1 MFKIRKFLRYRKQ
14 NTQLRLRSV
23 HQSEIASRFSL
34 LARIYKDEYSIRP
47 AILSGTSFADKSAD
61 KVNAEDQL
69 LLSTHPFFGAE
80 LCGSGNET
88 RSCSMNGLTQLIDQS
103 KSPSVSSE
111 FVHVDLL
118 LRRQKKCQLTLLVDM
133 QEVGS
138 REMRGFFIAPIDS
151 RVSRSIF
158 GQSREYG
165 KTMMFPELAD
175 RIERNETVEGHCSEC
190 GKVTRFA
197 EKDFPKKYI
206 CMYCKSPPGVT
217 IAGSINPGGNRH
229 YYGPAVPSLRNVWYG
244 MVDKFVNKASSN
256 CRVGIIHSTV
266 YQIFKDPSAGKESAK
281 LPVPDPRIQW
291 CMLPVRY

>member
-1 MFKIRKFLRYRKQ
+1 MFKIRKCLRYRKQ
-14 NTQLRLRSV
+14 NSQLRLRSV
-23 HQSEIASRFSL
+23 LQSEIAYRFSL
-34 LARIYKDEYSIRP
+34 HARIYKDEYSIRQE
-47 AILSGTSFADKSAD
+47 ILNRTSFAGESAD

-69 LLSTHPFFGAE
+69 LLSTHPFFGAA
-80 LCGSGNET
+80 LCDSGNET
-88 RSCSMNGLTQLIDQS
+88 KACSMNGLNQLIDQS
-103 KSPSVSSE
+103 RSPSVLNE

-138 REMRGFFIAPIDS
+138 REMSGFFIAPIDS

-175 RIERNETVEGHCSEC
+175 RIERSETVEGHCSEC
-190 GKVTRFA
+190 GKVTRFE
-197 EKDFPKKYI
+197 EKDYSINYI
-206 CMYCKSPPGVT
+206 CMYCKSPGVT
-217 IAGSINPGGNRH
+217 IADSINPGGNRY

-266 YQIFKDPSAGKESAK
+266 YQIFKDPSAGKEVSK